1 VTDENHTE
9 GGGRNVLT
17 LTDSAAEAV
26 KHAMDAAEGLPEGG
40 GLRISAQDVGD
51 STGLGMAVAPV
62 PSEEDQVIE
71 EEGARVF
78 VAPEVA
84 PFLED
89 KVLDAEQQGSSI
101 QFSLS
106 DQASD

>member
-1 VTDENHTE
+1 M
-9 GGGRNVLT
+9 LT
-17 LTDSAAEAV
+17 LTVTAAEAV
-26 KHAMDAAEGLPEGG
+26 KHAMDAAEGLPDGG
-40 GLRISAQDVGD
+40 GVRISAQDVGD
-51 STGLGMAVAPV
+51 STGLGLAVAPM
-62 PSEEDQVIE
+62 PGDEDQIIE

-101 QFSLS
+101 QFSL
-106 DQASD
+106 AEREGH

>member
-1 VTDENHTE
+1 M
-9 GGGRNVLT
+9 LT

-26 KHAMDAAEGLPEGG
+26 KYAIDAAEGLPESG

-51 STGLGMAVAPV
+51 STGLGMAVAPL
-62 PSEEDQVIE
+62 PSDDDQVIE

-106 DQASD
+106 DQTTE

>member
-1 VTDENHTE
+1 
-9 GGGRNVLT
+9 
-17 LTDSAAEAV
+17 
-26 KHAMDAAEGLPEGG
+26 MDAAEGLPEGG
-40 GLRISAQDVGD
+40 GVRISAQDLGD
-51 STGLGMAVAPV
+51 STGLGLAVAPV
-62 PSEEDQVIE
+62 PGDADQVIE

-89 KVLDAEQQGSSI
+89 KVLDAEQEGSSI

-106 DQASD
+106 EQPED

>member
-1 VTDENHTE
+1 M
-9 GGGRNVLT
+9 LT

-26 KHAMDAAEGLPEGG
+26 KYAMDAAEGLPEGG

-62 PSEEDQVIE
+62 PSDDDQVIE

-89 KVLDAEQQGSSI
+89 KVLDAEQEGSSI
-101 QFSLS
+101 QFSLA
-106 DQASD
+106 DQASH

>member
-1 VTDENHTE
+1 L
-9 GGGRNVLT
+9 LT

-26 KHAMDAAEGLPEGG
+26 KHAMDAAEGLPDSG

-51 STGLGMAVAPV
+51 STGLGLAVAPV
-62 PSEEDQVIE
+62 PGDEDQVIE

-89 KVLDAEQQGSSI
+89 KVLDAEQQGASI
-101 QFSLS
+101 QFSLA
-106 DQASD
+106 DRPTD

>member
-1 VTDENHTE
+1 
-9 GGGRNVLT
+9 VLT

-26 KHAMDAAEGLPEGG
+26 RYAIDAAEGLPEGG
-40 GLRISAQDVGD
+40 GVRISAQDVGD

-62 PSEEDQVIE
+62 PSDADQVIE

-84 PFLED
+84 TFLED
-89 KVLDAEQQGSSI
+89 KVLDAEQEGSSI

-106 DQASD
+106 DRATD

>member
-1 VTDENHTE
+1 M
-9 GGGRNVLT
+9 LT

-40 GLRISAQDVGD
+40 GVRISAQDLGD
-51 STGLGMAVAPV
+51 STGLGLAVAPV
-62 PSEEDQVIE
+62 PGETDQVIE
-71 EEGARVF
+71 EEGARIF
-78 VAPEVA
+78 IAPEVA

-106 DQASD
+106 ERAGD